1 MSSNNKTSINNITYI
16 VVHRWHSRRYQKL
29 IVMKR
34 RLCSRRING
43 ATSRTFLFKTGRHL
57 DFLRLFIRSSL
68 LTPTRAQVT
77 KRFKGA
83 RDSREQHICTLIAAL
98 VRWILAETLVKLLDL
113 LLVDSSSIVFV
124 LFSGFRGGYYVMS
137 FPTPPLYPPPQ
148 CLCLLEIICLC
159 SRQYVEISYPIT
171 SLIRKYSKK
180 YPKLKWP
187 MIVRVSW
194 RPIHVTGKLVT
205 R

>member
-43 ATSRTFLFKTGRHL
+43 ATSRTFLFKTGRHF

-68 LTPTRAQVT
+68 LTPLPTRAQVT

-98 VRWILAETLVKLLDL
+98 VRWILAETLVKVLDL

-137 FPTPPLYPPPQ
+137 FTYPSPLPSPSMSLSPGYNLFMFPP
-148 CLCLLEIICLC
+148 ICRNKL
-159 SRQYVEISYPIT
+159 SNHKSY
-171 SLIRKYSKK
+171 
-180 YPKLKWP
+180 
-187 MIVRVSW
+187 
-194 RPIHVTGKLVT
+194 
-205 R
+205 